1 MCPGQKWVMRFIAGV
16 KTRCFDRRIGIY
28 GGNMKLKY
36 VFIHGTAGWGSYDER
51 YEKMP
56 YWGMRG
62 GDLISYLNEKGFDS
76 YAASV
81 SPFGTAWNRACELY
95 AQIYGKIVD
104 YGSCHSKAFG
114 HERFGKDYTECPL
127 IRDLTDDTKLVLIG
141 HSFGGTTARMFAE
154 LMAHGDED
162 ERAAAGED
170 DLSPLFRGGMEDR
183 IHAVA
188 ALASA
193 LNGNSV
199 FDMLADPDFDL
210 KSVKVPWWSR
220 RFGKMM
226 SDNLQVPTDGRDARD
241 CGDYDMQIDQALL
254 LNRRMS
260 TLPNVY
266 YFSVPCAFTRKR
278 GDSYV
283 PEKGMEPFFVMRSF
297 QMGQYTGVTKG
308 GTRIDQRWKKNDGR
322 VNTISEV
329 SPFGAP
335 RKRLDPDNLKPGIWN
350 VFPVYKGDHM
360 SLQGGLLHKKDIRSF
375 YTDMLTMICSAD

>member
-241 CGDYDMQIDQALL
+241 CGDYDMQIDQARL

>member
-51 YEKMP
+51 YKKMP

-62 GDLISYLNEKGFDS
+62 GDLISYLNEKEFDS

-81 SPFGTAWNRACELY
+81 SPFGSAWDRACELY
-95 AQIYGKIVD
+95 AQLFGKKVD

-114 HERFGKDYTECPL
+114 HERFGRDYSECPL
-127 IRDLTDDTKLVLIG
+127 IRELADDTKLVLIG

-154 LMAHGDED
+154 LMANGDEE

-220 RFGKMM
+220 RLGKMM

-241 CGDYDMQIDQALL
+241 CGDYDMQIDQARL
-254 LNRRMS
+254 LNRRMG

-278 GDSYV
+278 GESYV

-335 RKRLDPDNLKPGIWN
+335 RKRLDPDDLKPGIWN
-350 VFPVYKGDHM
+350 VYPVYKGDHM

>member
-1 MCPGQKWVMRFIAGV
+1 
-16 KTRCFDRRIGIY
+16 
-28 GGNMKLKY
+28 MKLKY

-51 YEKMP
+51 YGKMP

-81 SPFGTAWNRACELY
+81 SPFGSAWDRACELY

-241 CGDYDMQIDQALL
+241 CGDYDMQIDQARL

-266 YFSVPCAFTRKR
+266 YCSVPCAFTRKR

-350 VFPVYKGDHM
+350 VYPVYKGDHM

>member
-1 MCPGQKWVMRFIAGV
+1 MCPGHKQVMRFIGRR
-16 KTRCFDRRIGIY
+16 KTMCFDRRVGIY
-28 GGNMKLKY
+28 VGNRKLKY
-36 VFIHGTAGWGSYDER
+36 VFIHGIAGWGSYDER
-51 YEKMP
+51 YGKMP

-81 SPFGTAWNRACELY
+81 SPFGSAWDRACELY

-114 HERFGKDYTECPL
+114 HERFGKDYTGCPL
-127 IRDLTDDTKLVLIG
+127 IRDLTDDTKLVLIR

-170 DLSPLFRGGMEDR
+170 DLSPLFRGGMEER

>member
-81 SPFGTAWNRACELY
+81 SPFGSAWDRACELY

-154 LMAHGDED
+154 LMANGDEE

-241 CGDYDMQIDQALL
+241 CGDYDMQIDQARL

>member
-1 MCPGQKWVMRFIAGV
+1 
-16 KTRCFDRRIGIY
+16 
-28 GGNMKLKY
+28 MKLKY

-56 YWGMRG
+56 FWGMRG
-62 GDLISYLNEKGFDS
+62 GDLINFLNEKGFDS

-81 SPFGTAWNRACELY
+81 SSFGSAWDRACELY
-95 AQIYGKIVD
+95 AQLYGKRVD

-114 HERFGKDYTECPL
+114 HERFGRDYTECPL

-154 LMAHGDED
+154 LMAHGDEE
-162 ERAAAGED
+162 ERAATGED

-188 ALASA
+188 AVACA

-199 FDMLADPDFDL
+199 FEMLADHDFDL
-210 KSVKVPWWSR
+210 KTVKVPWWSR
-220 RFGKMM
+220 HFGKMM
-226 SDNLQVPTDGRDARD
+226 SDNLQVQSDGRDARD

-254 LNRRMS
+254 LNRRMV

-266 YFSVPCAFTRKR
+266 YLSVPCAFTKKR
-278 GDSYV
+278 GDRYV

-297 QMGQYTGVTKG
+297 QMGQYTGVTNG

-335 RKRLDPDNLKPGIWN
+335 RKRLEPDHLKPGIWN
-350 VFPVYKGDHM
+350 VYPVYKGDHM
-360 SLQGGLLHKKDIRSF
+360 SLQGGLLHKKNIRSF
-375 YTDMLTMICSAD
+375 YADMLTMIGAAN

>member
-1 MCPGQKWVMRFIAGV
+1 M
-16 KTRCFDRRIGIY
+16 CFDRRVEIY

-51 YEKMP
+51 YKKMP

-62 GDLISYLNEKGFDS
+62 GDLISFLNEKGFDS

-81 SPFGTAWNRACELY
+81 SPFGSAWDRACELY

-114 HERFGKDYTECPL
+114 HERFGKDYTGCPL

-154 LMAHGDED
+154 LMAHGDEE

-226 SDNLQVPTDGRDARD
+226 SDNLQVPADGRDARD
-241 CGDYDMQIDQALL
+241 CGDYDMQIDQARL
-254 LNRRMS
+254 LNRRMG

-335 RKRLDPDNLKPGIWN
+335 RKKLDPDDLKPGIWN
-350 VFPVYKGDHM
+350 VYPAYKGDHM

>member
-1 MCPGQKWVMRFIAGV
+1 MCPGHKQVMRFIGRRI
-16 KTRCFDRRIGIY
+16 TMCFDRRVGIY
-28 GGNMKLKY
+28 GGNRKLKY

-51 YEKMP
+51 YKKMP

-62 GDLISYLNEKGFDS
+62 GDLISFLNEKGFDS

-170 DLSPLFRGGMEDR
+170 DLSPLFRGGMEER

-241 CGDYDMQIDQALL
+241 CGDYDMQIDQARL

>member
-51 YEKMP
+51 YKKMP

-62 GDLISYLNEKGFDS
+62 GDLISYLNEKEFDS

-81 SPFGTAWNRACELY
+81 SPFGSAWDRACELY

-104 YGSCHSKAFG
+104 YGSSHSKAFG

-154 LMAHGDED
+154 LMANGDEE

-241 CGDYDMQIDQALL
+241 CGDYDMQIDQARL
-254 LNRRMS
+254 LNRRMG

-335 RKRLDPDNLKPGIWN
+335 RKRLDPDDLKPGIWN
-350 VFPVYKGDHM
+350 VYPVYKGDHM

>member
-1 MCPGQKWVMRFIAGV
+1 MCPGHKQVMRFIGRRI
-16 KTRCFDRRIGIY
+16 TMCFDRRVGIY

-51 YEKMP
+51 YKKMP

-62 GDLISYLNEKGFDS
+62 GDLISFLNEKGFDS

-81 SPFGTAWNRACELY
+81 SPFGSAWDRACELY

-114 HERFGKDYTECPL
+114 HERFGKDYTGCPL

-154 LMAHGDED
+154 LMAHGDEE
-162 ERAAAGED
+162 ERAAAGEE
-170 DLSPLFRGGMEDR
+170 DLSPLFWGGMEGR

-199 FDMLADPDFDL
+199 FNMLVDPDFDL

-226 SDNLQVPTDGRDARD
+226 SDNLQVPADGRDARD
-241 CGDYDMQIDQALL
+241 CGDYDMQIDQARL
-254 LNRRMS
+254 LNRRMG

-297 QMGQYTGVTKG
+297 QMGQYIGVTKG

-335 RKRLDPDNLKPGIWN
+335 RKRLDPDDLKPGIWN
-350 VFPVYKGDHM
+350 VYPVYKGDHM

>member
-81 SPFGTAWNRACELY
+81 SPFGSAWDRACELY

-241 CGDYDMQIDQALL
+241 CGDYDMQIDQARL